1 MKIADLKKNIN
12 ESIYKQILETNEINE
27 NCTLLREAII
37 KDKTQ
42 YKDIKLK
49 TCQTQ
54 NEILYYDNQL
64 WISFNELLQM
74 NLIHEMHDQSSVDHF
89 DILRTVKVIKRNYY
103 WSFMQKT
110 IN

>member
-1 MKIADLKKNIN
+1 MKIADLEKNVD

-27 NCTLLREAII
+27 NCTLLREAIAR
-37 KDKTQ
+37 DKSQ

-49 TCQTQ
+49 NCWTQ
-54 NEILYYDNQL
+54 NEILYHDSQL

-74 NLIHEMHDQSSVDHF
+74 NLIREIYNQSLVDHS

-103 WSFMQKT
+103 
-110 IN
+110 